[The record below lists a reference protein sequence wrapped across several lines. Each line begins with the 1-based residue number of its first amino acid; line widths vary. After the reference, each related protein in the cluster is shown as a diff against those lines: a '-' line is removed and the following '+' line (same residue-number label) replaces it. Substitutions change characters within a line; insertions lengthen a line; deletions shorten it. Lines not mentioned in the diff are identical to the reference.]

1 MIVRDA
7 VEADVPHIIEGIK
20 HFVASSS
27 YRGDPVDEA
36 HVANTINVLLS
47 NDDGLVAVMETD
59 NGEFA
64 GCFIGM
70 AHPHLFSAQRIFG
83 ELFIYTTEKARGHG
97 NKLRRFAEEWARD
110 ANCICFLIAH
120 PMSESHLERVY
131 RRWGF
136 EPHEVHFRKELT

>member
-20 HFVASSS
+20 HFVSASS
-27 YRGDPVDEA
+27 YRSDAVDVE
-36 HVANTINVLLS
+36 HVAHTLKALLS
-47 NDDGLVAVMETD
+47 SHDGLVAVMESD

-64 GCFIGM
+64 GCFVGM
-70 AHPHLFSAQRIFG
+70 AHPHLFSAERIFG
-83 ELFIYTTEKARGHG
+83 ELFIYTTTKARGHG

-110 ANCICFLIAH
+110 AGCSSFLIAH
-120 PMSESHLERVY
+120 PMSEGHLEKVY

-136 EPHEVHFRKELT
+136 EPHEVHFRKEL